1 MELQIQKATVLDPSN
16 MNYRRMFY
24 GLLERLGKQDTAER
38 EIDLMIQHSDT
49 PSPQL
54 YDQRAKLRKHRK
66 DYAGAVEDWKSAIDL
81 SPKNAVFYADV
92 AEAYIKLGNLPQALK
107 YYQQAV
113 QLDPGN
119 QGYAGNYKK
128 LKGES
133 S

>member
-1 MELQIQKATVLDPSN
+1 M
-16 MNYRRMFY
+16 
-24 GLLERLGKQDTAER
+24 
-38 EIDLMIQHSDT
+38 
-49 PSPQL
+49 
-54 YDQRAKLRKHRK
+54 
-66 DYAGAVEDWKSAIDL
+66 
-81 SPKNAVFYADV
+81 
-92 AEAYIKLGNLPQALK
+92 KLGNLPQALK